1 MDSKARQTGHIEHI
15 LFIFFLPRMD
25 LDLLS
30 EEQKPVDLLDE
41 PLPRV
46 INQSVGND
54 RYFTHVVLQI
64 SETFLSAP
72 IRLSLKL

>member
-1 MDSKARQTGHIEHI
+1 
-15 LFIFFLPRMD
+15 MD

-30 EEQKPVDLLDE
+30 KDQKPVDLLDE

-54 RYFTHVVLQI
+54 RYFTHAVLQI